1 MIEKLLVL
9 KKAEDLAIFV
19 YEVTL
24 TFPKSEMF
32 GLVSQMRRAAVSVGA
47 NITEGSA
54 RNYKKEYIQFLQVAL
69 GSLRELEFYIRLSF
83 RLGFLNQS
91 THRSLEVKAG
101 EVGKMLYG
109 LIKSLHKITAV
120 KKRAPQDEKTNF
132 TNI

>member
-1 MIEKLLVL
+1 MVERLLVL

-19 YEVTL
+19 YQATL
-24 TFPKSEMF
+24 TFSKSEMF

-47 NITEGSA
+47 NITEGAA

-69 GSLRELEFYIRLSF
+69 GSLRELEFYIGLSF

-91 THRSLEVKAG
+91 THRSLEAKAG

-109 LIKSLHKITAV
+109 LIKSLHKTTAP
-120 KKRAPQDEKTNF
+120 KKLTSTR
-132 TNI
+132 

>member
-1 MIEKLLVL
+1 
-9 KKAEDLAIFV
+9 
-19 YEVTL
+19 
-24 TFPKSEMF
+24 MF